1 MASWRGTDLHA
12 SVDVMRHAYPAR
24 QSAGVVR
31 AKDAVLAFAEASAE
45 NEFRKA
51 VWLTDQWRRT
61 TKMNEVLFS
70 QVRKKEGHDKVA
82 LWEYASGNARLL
94 FLRPTP
100 AHGGP

>member
-1 MASWRGTDLHA
+1 VVSWHGTDPHA

-31 AKDAVLAFAEASAE
+31 AKDAVLAFAEARAE

-61 TKMNEVLFS
+61 IKTNEVLFS
-70 QVRKKEGHDKVA
+70 LKV
-82 LWEYASGNARLL
+82 
-94 FLRPTP
+94 
-100 AHGGP
+100 

>member
-1 MASWRGTDLHA
+1 MASWHGTDLHA

-31 AKDAVLAFAEASAE
+31 AKDAVLAFAEARAE

-61 TKMNEVLFS
+61 IKTNEVLFS
-70 QVRKKEGHDKVA
+70 LKV
-82 LWEYASGNARLL
+82 
-94 FLRPTP
+94 
-100 AHGGP
+100 